1 MITKIATVKTTAAI
15 WEYDP
20 TLPDNCIL
28 GQSLDVIAAV
38 HTLAIKVCSLCSVIC
53 LLYLTS

>member
-1 MITKIATVKTTAAI
+1 MAMIIKIATVETAAAI

-28 GQSLDVIAAV
+28 RVVEVQF
-38 HTLAIKVCSLCSVIC
+38 
-53 LLYLTS
+53 